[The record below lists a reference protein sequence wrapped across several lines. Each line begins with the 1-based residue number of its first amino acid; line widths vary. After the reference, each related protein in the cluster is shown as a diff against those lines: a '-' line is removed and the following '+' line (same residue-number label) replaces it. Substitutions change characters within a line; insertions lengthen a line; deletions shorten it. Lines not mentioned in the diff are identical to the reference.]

1 MPTVRVDRDDVLAR
15 TDLPALLE
23 SLSGPASRAGP
34 GARWR
39 CPDPGHPDEHPSVS
53 VFTDHRGIQRWRC
66 WSGGHGG
73 TAIDALMVARSM
85 SVGEALEQLASQA
98 GGWVASSVRL
108 PSAPRRPVPLSLAVV
123 RYVEACE
130 KILRT
135 RAGRPVLDW
144 LTEVRGLDPDVLQLN
159 RVGADPGQELLRRP
173 LGLPRSGVGA
183 VFPALDEQG
192 SIAYCQTRYI
202 DPGEGRSKYDNPA
215 ARLGDNPR
223 VGIVR
228 PAKPAATGPLY
239 VCEGLP
245 DAYTAATAGF
255 EAVAVL
261 GATYPDERIARRL
274 TGLVAGRS
282 VVIAFDNDP
291 AGNSGSKR
299 LGELLASHHVIAEH
313 ARLPEG
319 CDLNALSVREPA
331 WTALVSPIGSER
343 IPLQFD
349 SCTEAPVP

>member
-15 TDLPALLE
+15 TDLPALLD

-39 CPDPGHPDEHPSVS
+39 CPAPGHPDEHPSVS
-53 VFTDHRGIQRWRC
+53 VFTDHRGVQRWRC

-73 TAIDALMVARSM
+73 TAIDALVAARSM
-85 SVGEALEQLASQA
+85 TVGEALEQLASLA
-98 GGWVASSVRL
+98 GGWVASPARL
-108 PSAPRRPVPLSLAVV
+108 PPSPRRPVPLSLAVV

-130 KILRT
+130 KILWT
-135 RAGRPVLDW
+135 QTGRPVLDW
-144 LTEVRGLDPDVLQLN
+144 LTEARGLDPDVLRLN
-159 RVGADPGQELLRRP
+159 RVGADPGPELLRRP
-173 LGLPRSGVGA
+173 PGLPRGGVGA

-192 SIAYCQTRYI
+192 SVAYCQTRYL

-228 PAKPAATGPLY
+228 SAKLAATGPLY

-255 EAVAVL
+255 KAVAVL
-261 GATYPDERIARRL
+261 GATYPDERIARRI
-274 TGLVAGRS
+274 TALVAGRS

-291 AGNSGSKR
+291 AGDVGAER
-299 LGELLASHHVIAEH
+299 LGGLLASRHVIAER

-319 CDLNALSVREPA
+319 CDLNALALREPR
-331 WTALVSPIGSER
+331 WPYQSPVVGQR
-343 IPLQFD
+343 AMPAVPLQM
-349 SCTEAPVP
+349 

>member
-15 TDLPALLE
+15 TDLPALLD

-53 VFTDHRGIQRWRC
+53 VFTDHRGVQRWRC

-73 TAIDALMVARSM
+73 TAIDALVVARSM

-108 PSAPRRPVPLSLAVV
+108 PSALRQPVPLSPAVV
-123 RYVEACE
+123 GYVEACE
-130 KILRT
+130 KILWMQT
-135 RAGRPVLDW
+135 GRPALDW
-144 LTEVRGLDPDVLQLN
+144 LTEARGLDPDVLRLN
-159 RVGADPGQELLRRP
+159 RVGADPGPELLRRP
-173 LGLPRSGVGA
+173 LGLPRSGVAA

-192 SIAYCQTRYI
+192 AVTYCQTRYLY
-202 DPGEGRSKYDNPA
+202 PGEGRSKYDNPA
-215 ARLGDNPR
+215 ARFGDNPR
-223 VGIVR
+223 LGIVR
-228 PAKPAATGPLY
+228 PAKLAAVGPLY

-245 DAYTAATAGF
+245 DAYTAAAAGF

-261 GATYPDERIARRL
+261 GATYPDERTARRI
-274 TGLVAGRS
+274 TELVAGRS

-291 AGNSGSKR
+291 AGNSGAKR
-299 LGELLASHHVIAEH
+299 LGELLALHHVVAER
-313 ARLPEG
+313 ARLPED
-319 CDLNALSVREPA
+319 CDLNALALREPEWA
-331 WTALVSPIGSER
+331 NRLFATRLQDAVPELPTPSP
-343 IPLQFD
+343 L
-349 SCTEAPVP
+349 